1 VNLEAK
7 AESMS
12 GTVLIVPCFN
22 EAQRLRTD
30 DFLEFARRWADGRFL
45 FVNDGSSDGT
55 AEVLAQLCARLPT
68 SLETISLPENRGKA
82 EAVRQGALH
91 ALASNPAAVGFWDA
105 DLATPLRA
113 IPRFQQVL
121 ADRAQVDVVM
131 GARVRL
137 MGRQIERSPMRH
149 YLGRVFATA
158 VTLALRTPVYD
169 TQCGAKLFRNSP
181 PIREAFAQPFLSR
194 WIFDVELFSRYLDAR
209 RHAGQDGRAGI
220 YELPLDEWTD
230 VGGSK
235 VRPHHFLQAA
245 IDLGRIVAASKLSR
259 HQLGPSGGSGVSSE

>member
-1 VNLEAK
+1 LNGDLK
-7 AESMS
+7 AQSAP
-12 GTVLIVPCFN
+12 GTLLIVPCFN
-22 EAQRLRTD
+22 EAERLRAD
-30 DFLEFARRWADGRFL
+30 DFLEFARGWTDGRFL
-45 FVNDGSSDGT
+45 FVNDGSSDDT
-55 AEVLAQLCARLPT
+55 ADVLARLCARLPD

-82 EAVRQGALH
+82 EAVRQGAQH
-91 ALASNPAAVGFWDA
+91 AFASNPAAVGFWDA

-121 ADRAQVDVVM
+121 AERAQVDVVM

-137 MGRQIERSPMRH
+137 MGRQIERSPLRH

-169 TQCGAKLFRNSP
+169 TQCGAKLFRNTAF
-181 PIREAFAQPFLSR
+181 IREAFAQPFLSR

-209 RHAGQDGRAGI
+209 RRAGQDGREGI
-220 YELPLDEWTD
+220 YELPLDEWAD

-245 IDLGRIVAASKLSR
+245 VDLGRIVAASKRSQR
-259 HQLGPSGGSGVSSE
+259 QLGSGSDQSS